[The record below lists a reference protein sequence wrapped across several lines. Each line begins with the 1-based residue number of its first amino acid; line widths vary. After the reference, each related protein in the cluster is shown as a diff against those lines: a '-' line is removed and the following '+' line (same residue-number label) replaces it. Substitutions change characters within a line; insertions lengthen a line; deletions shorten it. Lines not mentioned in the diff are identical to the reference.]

1 MLAGN
6 TVGRPEITILP
17 SSVFH
22 RLLRFFLGGSDGEDV
37 VDEEVTVDPGQ

>member
-17 SSVFH
+17 SSVFQ
-22 RLLRFFLGGSDGEDV
+22 RLLRFFLGGSDVDE
-37 VDEEVTVDPGQ
+37 VDEEMAEDPRLQ